1 MTNHPSNPSFTPERG
16 QFLRVE
22 KYAVQAPH
30 CKSGGNNLHKV
41 ASEAARIDGFCPHV
55 EHPVQPR
62 TVWGVGPLEAAALAQ
77 EWSSRQ
83 TGTVFHKPSQTTR
96 SRKYR
101 DDKPS
106 ALVGVISVPPGWTPD
121 ERWERFVKQ
130 SVDWLIEYYGADRL
144 KSVLEHLDEGCQHLH
159 FWVVARDNE
168 DFSAIHPGERAVDA
182 IGRKSPRVLRDV
194 AYKKAMSQLLDEFH
208 TGVGSRFGLQRE
220 TVAGKRFTRA
230 QWQRR
235 QFWRQQREDEML
247 RRISDAVTAALLNQ
261 NAEQST
267 KVDSPETTDAALPS
281 HTPQLTH
288 PLSNLSDG
296 AIDWV
301 RPRGM

>member
-1 MTNHPSNPSFTPERG
+1 MTNHPSAQSFAPERG

-30 CKSGGNNLHKV
+30 CKIGGNNLHKV
-41 ASEAARIDGFCPHV
+41 ASEAARVDGFCPHV
-55 EHPVQPR
+55 EHPVQPKI
-62 TVWGVGPLEAAALAQ
+62 VWGVGPLEAAALAQ

-106 ALVGVISVPPGWTPD
+106 ALVGVISVPPEWSPD
-121 ERWERFVKQ
+121 ERWERFVQQ
-130 SVDWLIEYYGADRL
+130 SVDWLIGHYGADRL

-159 FWVVARDNE
+159 FWVVARDTE
-168 DFSAIHPGERAVDA
+168 SFSAIHPGERAVDA
-182 IGRKSPRVLRDV
+182 IGRKSPRVLRDI

-208 TGVGSRFGLQRE
+208 SAVSSRFGLQRE
-220 TVAGKRFTRA
+220 TVAGKRLSRA

-235 QFWRQQREDEML
+235 QFLRQQREDETL

-261 NAEQST
+261 KEEQST
-267 KVDSPETTDAALPS
+267 RVDSPETTDSPLPS
-281 HTPQLTH
+281 HASQAASQA
-288 PLSNLSDG
+288 SNLG
-296 AIDWV
+296 HTAIESV